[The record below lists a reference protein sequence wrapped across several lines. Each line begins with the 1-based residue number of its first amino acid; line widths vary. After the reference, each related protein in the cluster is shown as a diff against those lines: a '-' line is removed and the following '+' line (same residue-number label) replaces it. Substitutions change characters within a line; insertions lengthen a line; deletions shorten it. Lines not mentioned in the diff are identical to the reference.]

1 MRSQQK
7 VKGAAVFKLLEKFR
21 ESETPELVIFF
32 VNPDQLSA
40 LVYLL
45 YFDAP
50 EKDDLV
56 VAKFASACGSIVTLP
71 LQYVRN
77 GEKKAVW
84 GLHDISARG
93 RLPKE
98 LMTFTVPLNLLIS
111 MYKDMEQSFLCT
123 ERWNNLAQRSKEN
136 HNETKG

>member
-1 MRSQQK
+1 
-7 VKGAAVFKLLEKFR
+7 
-21 ESETPELVIFF
+21 
-32 VNPDQLSA
+32 
-40 LVYLL
+40 
-45 YFDAP
+45 
-50 EKDDLV
+50 
-56 VAKFASACGSIVTLP
+56 VTLP